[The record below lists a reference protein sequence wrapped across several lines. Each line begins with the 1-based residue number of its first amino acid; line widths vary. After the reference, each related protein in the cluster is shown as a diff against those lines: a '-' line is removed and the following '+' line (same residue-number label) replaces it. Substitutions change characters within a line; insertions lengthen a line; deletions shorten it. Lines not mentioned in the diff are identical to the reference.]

1 MVARSRSRVAV
12 FGESLRSY
20 ATAMEWSVRDRD
32 VGNGVDVKMLLEVQS
47 PELKAAALASL
58 LGLRLQSNFHFHIT
72 FVLP

>member
-1 MVARSRSRVAV
+1 
-12 FGESLRSY
+12 
-20 ATAMEWSVRDRD
+20 MEWSVRDRD

>member
-1 MVARSRSRVAV
+1 MVARSRSRGAV
-12 FGESLRSY
+12 LEESFGSY
-20 ATAMEWSVRDRD
+20 VTAMEWSVRDRD